1 MEYLKCWIQ
10 VKQCWGYH
18 SEEWGKLLRIDA
30 ILVRTEVHFWEMS
43 PDFITDF
50 LFLCS
55 CAINFLDLNI
65 SINEGKISTDL
76 YKKDTSIPSALLPSS
91 SHPEHVSKNIVFSMA
106 FRLLRICSTPQLL
119 DQRLLELQN
128 EVYSL
133 VIINCL
139 WSKKL
144 LKM

>member
-1 MEYLKCWIQ
+1 
-10 VKQCWGYH
+10 
-18 SEEWGKLLRIDA
+18 
-30 ILVRTEVHFWEMS
+30 MS

-65 SINEGKISTDL
+65 SINEGKIITDL

-128 EVYSL
+128 EVLLPRNYKLS
-133 VIINCL
+133 VIKKAFENVKKIKREDAL
-139 WSKKL
+139 KKVKKKL
-144 LKM
+144 LMKKGL